1 MDVQLYEIG
10 QSRSRVVV
18 IDNFLPE
25 ARRAVDLAAAMAPFP
40 PEGETAYPG
49 LRRQIN
55 PDDTASRYVIA
66 CMKTVAPLIGKV
78 FASPGFRLLE
88 ASFSLVTTP
97 PEALSAVQRLPHF
110 DWADLNI
117 LAVLHHLHDVPDTG
131 TSFYRHIASGVER
144 VDAEAAPRLRQAMRD
159 EDARLGAAEGF
170 TTGTSDRY
178 EKIFHVE
185 GRFNR
190 LVIYQGAL
198 LHSGDI
204 PQDFAFSSDP
214 RTGRLT
220 GNIFIQVNA
229 PPLANPTA
237 AGNA

>member
-117 LAVLHHLHDVPDTG
+117 LAVLHHLHRAGPD
-131 TSFYRHIASGVER
+131 
-144 VDAEAAPRLRQAMRD
+144 
-159 EDARLGAAEGF
+159 
-170 TTGTSDRY
+170 
-178 EKIFHVE
+178 
-185 GRFNR
+185 
-190 LVIYQGAL
+190 QGARYRPAVAL
-198 LHSGDI
+198 GGDVDHVPGI
-204 PQDFAFSSDP
+204 HRDRETA
-214 RTGRLT
+214 R
-220 GNIFIQVNA
+220 V
-229 PPLANPTA
+229 A
-237 AGNA
+237 AGR

>member
-1 MDVQLYEIG
+1 MDVKVHEIG

-18 IDNFLPE
+18 IDDFLSE
-25 ARRAVDLAAAMAPFP
+25 AGRVVDLAAAMTPFP

-49 LRRQIN
+49 RRRQIYPN
-55 PDDTASRYVIA
+55 DAAAAYVMSSLKA
-66 CMKTVAPLIGKV
+66 AAPLIAEA
-78 FASPGFRLLE
+78 FPSAGFRLLE

-110 DWADLNI
+110 DWADPSI
-117 LAVLHHLHDVPDTG
+117 LAVLHHLHNVQGTG

-144 VDAEAAPRLRQAMRD
+144 VDSEAAPRLRQAMRD
-159 EDARLGAAEGF
+159 EDARLGLAEGF
-170 TTGTSDRY
+170 AAETSDRY

-204 PQDFAFSSDP
+204 PPDFTFSSDP
-214 RTGRLT
+214 RVGRLT
-220 GNIFIQVNA
+220 ANLFIQVNA
-229 PPLANPTA
+229 A
-237 AGNA
+237 